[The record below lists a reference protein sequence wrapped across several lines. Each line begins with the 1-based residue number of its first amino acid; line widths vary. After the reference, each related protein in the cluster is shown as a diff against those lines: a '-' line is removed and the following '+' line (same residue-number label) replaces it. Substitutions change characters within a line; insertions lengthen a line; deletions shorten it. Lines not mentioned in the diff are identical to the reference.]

1 MRSTIRPLR
10 TVAAGVGASVA
21 ALTVMLAVSMPAA
34 ARLPDAVGQAW
45 TSPAWS
51 VLAGRAE
58 TILLWARCPIIR
70 NGSFTLR

>member
-10 TVAAGVGASVA
+10 TAAAWVGVSVA

-34 ARLPDAVGQAW
+34 AGVPDAVGQAW

-51 VLAGRAE
+51 ALAGRAE
-58 TILLWARCPIIR
+58 TILRWARCPIVR
-70 NGSFTLR
+70 NGSLTLR